1 MLKDDTVGTF
11 MTCHIIFAMFSC
23 HKCSYESLLTFPQPN
38 NGPTQKMNAKLNM
51 DQELQIYIYIFKHTH
66 THTDMFKQEFGKS
79 SLY

>member
-38 NGPTQKMNAKLNM
+38 NGPHPENECQTKYGSRITN
-51 DQELQIYIYIFKHTH
+51 IY
-66 THTDMFKQEFGKS
+66 
-79 SLY
+79 LYF